1 MVAATLSPARRAGTD
16 AVHAATVP
24 SACTNADVAC
34 HNRQDPY
41 WGQLWAPGS
50 QALWFTASMA
60 RRRSEENINIVNK
73 RLIPD
78 EVEALR
84 VLTSPR
90 GRAERLGAWGVIDS
104 WRTASAEQVAAFT
117 GSSLFLDPNY
127 SGLASSF
134 AAGLIDLGTFSH
146 PMSRFGM
153 NRNTVYRPANSDAFE
168 KIIAPTLTWPEWAS
182 VTGGQQ
188 WSSGG
193 QYDRHNILATELA
206 LRAAEYL
213 PVGAVMG
220 EKFATVDLLCGTGLG
235 KTVKNPD
242 NRRADGVI
250 VRDDG
255 LRIAYELT
263 ASASKGFENKIR
275 RWAQLITERPLETSG
290 LTVLFIAAPH
300 PDRSRHNSAD
310 PRHEIYRRMSQIL
323 REFPGTGPDS
333 PAARI
338 GIAHWEEYFP
348 GSHQLSEQFFSMTAD
363 FALGA
368 GTGTDRWVQK
378 NLLGD
383 YGFTPWETF
392 DATAVID
399 NSPLLAATPHW
410 MRTGSHTHLIG
421 SPMGRANTGVP
432 HPAPT
437 RPELATGRPLGAAV
451 GNGGRAKLPPRLRVE
466 G

>member
-1 MVAATLSPARRAGTD
+1 
-16 AVHAATVP
+16 
-24 SACTNADVAC
+24 
-34 HNRQDPY
+34 
-41 WGQLWAPGS
+41 
-50 QALWFTASMA
+50 
-60 RRRSEENINIVNK
+60 
-73 RLIPD
+73 
-78 EVEALR
+78 
-84 VLTSPR
+84 
-90 GRAERLGAWGVIDS
+90 
-104 WRTASAEQVAAFT
+104 
-117 GSSLFLDPNY
+117 
-127 SGLASSF
+127 
-134 AAGLIDLGTFSH
+134 
-146 PMSRFGM
+146 MSRFGM

-168 KIIAPTLTWPEWAS
+168 KIITPTLTWPEWAS
-182 VTGGQQ
+182 VTGGQP

-193 QYDRHNILATELA
+193 QYDRHNILSTELA

-213 PVGAVMG
+213 PIGAVLG
-220 EKFATVDLLCGTGLG
+220 EKFSTVDLLCGTGLG
-235 KTVKNPD
+235 KKVKNPD

-250 VRDDG
+250 VRADG

-300 PDRSRHNSAD
+300 PDRSRHSSAD

-348 GSHQLSEQFFSMTAD
+348 AKHQLSEQFFSLTAD

-368 GTGTDRWVQK
+368 GTGKDRWVQK

-383 YGFTPWETF
+383 YAFTPWETF

-399 NSPLLAATPHW
+399 NAPLLSATPHW
-410 MRTGSHTHLIG
+410 LRTGSHTHLIG

-432 HPAPT
+432 HPAPV
-437 RPELATGRPLGAAV
+437 RPELVKGRPLGAAV